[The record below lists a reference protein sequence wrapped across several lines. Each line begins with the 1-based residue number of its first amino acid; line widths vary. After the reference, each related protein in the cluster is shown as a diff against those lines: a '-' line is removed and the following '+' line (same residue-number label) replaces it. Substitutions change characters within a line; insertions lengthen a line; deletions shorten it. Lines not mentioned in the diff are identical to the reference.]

1 MLNRAAR
8 GGGVVT
14 SSLKIAEVFGKQHK
28 VVLKAIRELE
38 CPEKFS
44 EHNFMPA
51 EYADA
56 QGKPFNKNVKGES
69 SGQFWLKHLNSPK
82 MGLYYNKREGKNVKL
97 INKILIDDYQ
107 QKHADSVKPLENWK
121 ELVKLA
127 KWHTPQDIRNA
138 IRSAD
143 FLSGN
148 RVIFNIGGNRH
159 RLVVVVVYTAGQV
172 YVQWIG
178 THAEYSKRKF

>member
-1 MLNRAAR
+1 
-8 GGGVVT
+8 
-14 SSLKIAEVFGKQHK
+14 
-28 VVLKAIRELE
+28 
-38 CPEKFS
+38 
-44 EHNFMPA
+44 
-51 EYADA
+51 
-56 QGKPFNKNVKGES
+56 
-69 SGQFWLKHLNSPK
+69 

-148 RVIFNIGGNRH
+148 RVIFNIGGNKH
-159 RLVVVVVYTAGQV
+159 RLVVIVVYTAGQI

>member
-1 MLNRAAR
+1 ME
-8 GGGVVT
+8 
-14 SSLKIAEVFGKQHK
+14 SLKNMQNPICEAFKDNRRRSKLFFIRSLSNAPDELQ
-28 VVLKAIRELE
+28 VLN
-38 CPEKFS
+38 CGS
-44 EHNFMPA
+44 N
-51 EYADA
+51 
-56 QGKPFNKNVKGES
+56 NKNVKGES
-69 SGQFWLKHLNSPK
+69 SGQFWLERLNSPQ